1 MCVCVCVNVRV
12 STYINVLVCSDDNDV
27 DVNFGGGGEEWKE
40 ARRKIWNI
48 SLVKESATE
57 PVDWRQG
64 IKSQQCGGGDGGL
77 GAKWLEQRLG
87 KKIK

>member
-1 MCVCVCVNVRV
+1 MCVGV

-27 DVNFGGGGEEWKE
+27 DVNLGGGREREEWKE
-40 ARRKIWNI
+40 ARKIWNI

-64 IKSQQCGGGDGGL
+64 IKSQQCGGG

-87 KKIK
+87 KKKKSK